1 MTDARLEVGRI
12 GKPHGLAGEVTAVF
26 ISRRPERT
34 EPGATLFAGER
45 ELVIETARPHRQGW
59 IIRFAGFSDR
69 DAAESLRGTVLSA
82 PPHADDESTDVA
94 SDELWVHDLVGC
106 EVVDRDG
113 RSLGKVAAVE
123 ANPAHDLLVLED
135 GVLVPMPFVVEH
147 HPGRVV
153 VDLPE
158 GLLEL

>member
-26 ISRRPERT
+26 ISQRPERT
-34 EPGATLFAGER
+34 EPGAILFAGDR
-45 ELVIETARPHRQGW
+45 ELVIETSRPHRQGW
-59 IIRFAGFSDR
+59 IIRFEGFADR

-82 PPHADDESTDVA
+82 PPANSKSADAGDD
-94 SDELWVHDLVGC
+94 LWVHELIGC

-113 RSLGKVAAVE
+113 RSLGKVAEIE
-123 ANPAHDLLVLED
+123 ANPAHDLLVLDD

-147 HPGRVV
+147 DANRVV
-153 VDLPE
+153 VDLPD
-158 GLLEL
+158 GLLDLS

>member
-26 ISRRPERT
+26 ISQLSERT
-34 EPGATLFAGER
+34 EPGATLYAGER
-45 ELVIETARPHRQGW
+45 ALVIETSRPHRQGW
-59 IIRFAGFSDR
+59 IIRFEGFADR
-69 DAAESLRGTVLSA
+69 DAAETLRGSVLSA
-82 PPHADDESTDVA
+82 PPAADGESADVA
-94 SDELWVHDLVGC
+94 SEALWVHELVGC

-113 RSLGKVAAVE
+113 RSLGKVAEIE
-123 ANPAHDLLVLED
+123 ANPAHDLLVLD
-135 GVLVPMPFVVEH
+135 GGVLVPMPFVVEH
-147 HPGRVV
+147 EAGRVV

>member
-26 ISRRPERT
+26 ISQRPERT
-34 EPGATLFAGER
+34 EPGAILFAGDR
-45 ELVIETARPHRQGW
+45 ELVIEASRPHRQGW
-59 IIRFAGFSDR
+59 IIRFEGFADR
-69 DAAESLRGTVLSA
+69 DAAETLRGTVLSA
-82 PPHADDESTDVA
+82 DADAEVA
-94 SDELWVHDLVGC
+94 SDELWVHELVGC

-113 RSLGKVAAVE
+113 RSLGKVAEIE
-123 ANPAHDLLVLED
+123 ANPAHDLLVLD
-135 GVLVPMPFVVEH
+135 GGVLVPMPFVVEH
-147 HPGRVV
+147 DSGRVV